1 MVLVIM
7 GFFVAMQAMLT
18 ILISPSR
25 DTLYDYLKVYGVK
38 AKARVKTYK
47 YGRAKSEE

>member
-1 MVLVIM
+1 MGILVLKVNFSGISYY

-25 DTLYDYLKVYGVK
+25 DTLYDY
-38 AKARVKTYK
+38 
-47 YGRAKSEE
+47 